1 MKKILYVHDHQGEV
15 LERRRLLEASGFAVA
30 LVSDGRA
37 ALAALQ
43 RERPDLVLLDTLLE
57 GPNGFEV
64 CARLR
69 AAERAECMPILLLAG
84 IYRGA
89 AYREAAMVS
98 GADAFLEGPV
108 ELPDLIAE
116 ITRAIELAEREIGI
130 GA

>member
-30 LVSDGRA
+30 LVSDGR
-37 ALAALQ
+37 AALQ